1 MAQIFHPSF
10 NTVAKATIFGAV
22 FLLAGLGAVA
32 YTVEKSSYNTEAGI
46 PQAQPVPFSHE
57 HHVRGLGIDCRYCHT
72 SVEDSHFAGI
82 PPTKTCMSCHSQ
94 IWSNAEMLR
103 PVRESWASNQPLQW
117 RRVHNL
123 PDFVFFNHSIHINK
137 GMGCAVCHG
146 EVDRMPL
153 MWQQA
158 SLQMA
163 WCLECH
169 REPERF
175 IRPREEVFNMQYDAA
190 RYLAGSSRPEKTPG
204 ELGEALVKE
213 YGVRK
218 LELTNCSI
226 CHR

>member
-1 MAQIFHPSF
+1 MAQIFHPSM

-22 FLLAGLGAVA
+22 FLLGGLGWVG
-32 YTVEKSSYNTEAGI
+32 YTVEKSPYNTDAGI
-46 PQAQPVPFSHE
+46 PKNQPVPFSHE

-72 SVEDSHFAGI
+72 SVEDSHFAGL
-82 PPTKTCMSCHSQ
+82 PPTKTCMTCHSQ

-103 PVRESWASNQPLQW
+103 PVRQSWATNQPIQW
-117 RRVHNL
+117 SRVHNL
-123 PDFVFFNHSIHINK
+123 PDFVYFNHSVHVNK
-137 GMGCAVCHG
+137 GVGCSTCHG

-169 REPERF
+169 RAPEQF
-175 IRPREEVFNMQYDAA
+175 LRPRDQVFNMKWQAPSNQLEEG
-190 RYLAGSSRPEKTPG
+190 RKLVEK
-204 ELGEALVKE
+204 
-213 YGVRK
+213 YGVK
-218 LELTNCSI
+218 TGELTNCSI

>member
-1 MAQIFHPSF
+1 MAQIFHPSM

-22 FLLAGLGAVA
+22 FLLGGLGWVG
-32 YTVEKSSYNTEAGI
+32 YTVEKSPYNTDAGV
-46 PQAQPVPFSHE
+46 PRNQPIPFSHE

-72 SVEDSHFAGI
+72 SVEDSHFAGL
-82 PPTKTCMSCHSQ
+82 PPTKTCMTCHSQ

-103 PVRESWASNQPLQW
+103 PVRQSWATNQPIQW
-117 RRVHNL
+117 SRVHNL
-123 PDFVFFNHSIHINK
+123 PDFVYFNHSVHVNK
-137 GMGCAVCHG
+137 GVGCSTCHG

-169 REPERF
+169 RAPEQF
-175 IRPREEVFNMQYDAA
+175 LRPRDQVFNMNWKAPSNQ
-190 RYLAGSSRPEKTPG
+190 LEEG
-204 ELGEALVKE
+204 
-213 YGVRK
+213 RK
-218 LELTNCSI
+218 LVEKYDVKTGQLTNCSV